1 MRKSGRHKTALTIL
15 LAALLAIEPAG
26 TVLAAET
33 GEDTAVMIQ
42 SEADPVE
49 ADNDGVADDSGS
61 ADADNADGGF
71 GEAGVGGTETGDGI
85 ADGSGTDAGDVET
98 GDADSGAGNGGTDDP
113 DHSTG
118 DTDENGAGSEADGPD
133 GNGDAG
139 DLDNPDAAEDS
150 AGDSE
155 EEEEQIDGEDTA
167 DSEDDEDTEGTVEE
181 EDTEETEPSAEDSDG
196 DFRELPSD
204 YKLTSAQMESKREL
218 ASRLNEIS
226 AYEEGADYVE
236 GQVITLAQTQEEAE
250 LIAEAYH
257 AQIVQYDYGVLTL
270 QLGGQDTV
278 NRAMRAAADVEIN
291 LPAVWPNYYR
301 YAYGETPEEAA
312 PAGAAPDGA
321 LTDGAQNTQG
331 QDGLI
336 EISMEE
342 YDAETDGVTDS
353 VGQTDGSY
361 LEALAYS
368 DPYLQSSS
376 TYYQY
381 YHTTIGSP
389 YAWAAGYTGQGIKV
403 AVLDTGVASHADVS
417 AVSIHDPDSYD
428 AEICELDTKDTHG
441 HGTHVAGI
449 IGAKAN
455 GRQGVGVA
463 PDVTLYSGNVLPDGT
478 GTDDDIIIAI
488 KAAQEQDVDII
499 NMSLGGLGYN
509 DVFQQT
515 VDAAYEQGIAIF
527 AASGN
532 DGGTNYTYPSCYDHV
547 ISVAATDAGNERAGF
562 SNYGNKTDI
571 SAPGV
576 AIWSTGKNG
585 TGYTRM
591 SGTSMACPV
600 AAGEAAVILSGSESV
615 RGKTGR
621 ARVDA
626 LENAMKSNAVSAGSG
641 MGAGITMLPK
651 ALKLSTAVV
660 KPATPVISLTPND
673 KAAAQTVTVTIQA
686 QSGAVIYYTINGKTP
701 IYKNG
706 LAGNDTAEYTQ
717 PFEITGRTKATVKAI
732 AVNENGVA
740 STVRSAAYT
749 LKPYVSSITISGVQ
763 KIAKGKSAQMKAEVL
778 PAYAANKKVAWEL
791 YTEDGR
797 KIDAKLAKD
806 AGVSITAA
814 GKVTASK
821 KAKTGTYTVRATA
834 KDQGGRSAAY
844 QITVTDNVK
853 ISTVRFAN
861 NNVTFRSKTLT
872 LPEDNSYDLGKS
884 LDGRCK
890 DGTAAV
896 PSDFRW
902 SSSNTA
908 VATVDAAGIVTPH
921 RAGKAT
927 ITALADDSSGKKA
940 TCVFTVKQLATGI
953 AISGNDKVAAGKS
966 PTYKATVTPTYTSN
980 KKVKWKLSEAAA
992 GQPEGQFVEVTAERA
1007 RKIGVKINASTG
1019 RLTTTSRAVAGTY
1032 MITATAAD
1040 GSGQSASQVIT
1051 IAQGAVTGIAFT
1063 DKSYKNVSI
1072 CRKRQ
1077 VSATK
1082 TAATVYA
1089 AIKGEAGA
1097 DLSAYKVT
1105 NSNPGI
1111 ATVSVEEDAGGSLAV
1126 AAAGSGQTEKVIK
1139 LTVKATGRAAG
1150 KTNITIA
1157 STDGSAKRLTCTV
1170 TVNNPASGIV
1180 IAPAAG
1186 RNQYVARGQELQ
1198 MKAVVET
1205 ENGKVPT
1212 KGVTWELYD
1221 KRGQKIEGNLVLS
1234 TGMSITSG
1242 GKVKAAGNATTGS
1255 YTVKATAKDGSGV
1268 TKTYA
1273 ISVAEPATY
1282 IQLKDKNGY
1291 MSTAYRYTF
1300 EEGKSKIV
1308 NMSTDAKQGSI
1319 AVTSSNPSVISV
1331 SVVATGKMEVAAYK
1345 QGDATVTLKAMD
1357 GSGLQVKY
1365 YFRVK

>member
-1 MRKSGRHKTALTIL
+1 MRKSGRSKTILAVL
-15 LAALLAIEPAG
+15 LAALLAMEPAG

-33 GEDTAVMIQ
+33 GEANMDADKEGNTSGSAGENRTETEDESDAGDMQ
-42 SEADPVE
+42 PDDGSAETDGADSDNGSAEADGTGS
-49 ADNDGVADDSGS
+49 ANGDTGADDTDMNDDVTEPGGEETDGKESDEGS
-61 ADADNADGGF
+61 ADADEPGSDEDDTEEPEEPAD
-71 GEAGVGGTETGDGI
+71 GEAG
-85 ADGSGTDAGDVET
+85 
-98 GDADSGAGNGGTDDP
+98 
-113 DHSTG
+113 
-118 DTDENGAGSEADGPD
+118 
-133 GNGDAG
+133 
-139 DLDNPDAAEDS
+139 
-150 AGDSE
+150 
-155 EEEEQIDGEDTA
+155 
-167 DSEDDEDTEGTVEE
+167 SEDAEELEEAE
-181 EDTEETEPSAEDSDG
+181 EDEEAAGPEDEKQEEHYTGLSD
-196 DFRELPSD
+196 D

-226 AYEEGADYVE
+226 TYEEGVDYVE
-236 GQVITLAQTQEEAE
+236 GQVITFAQTQEEAE

-257 AQIVQYDYGVLTL
+257 AQIVQFDYGVLTL
-270 QLGGQDTV
+270 QLGRQDTV

-301 YAYGETPEEAA
+301 YAYGEITDEAA
-312 PAGAAPDGA
+312 LAEAVQDSTIADE
-321 LTDGAQNTQG
+321 AQNVSE
-331 QDGLI
+331 QDDLI
-336 EISMEE
+336 EINIEE
-342 YDAETDGVTDS
+342 YEIETDGVTD
-353 VGQTDGSY
+353 GTEQPEDSY
-361 LEALAYS
+361 LDALGYS

-403 AVLDTGVASHADVS
+403 AVLDTGVADHADVS
-417 AVSIHDPDSYD
+417 ATSLYGPGT
-428 AEICELDTKDTHG
+428 EDTHG

-463 PDVTLYSGNVLPDGT
+463 PDVTLYSGNVLPGGT
-478 GTDDDIIIAI
+478 GTDADIIMAI
-488 KAAQEQDVDII
+488 KAAQEQNVDII

-509 DVFQQT
+509 GAFQQT
-515 VDAAYEQGIAIF
+515 VNAAYEQGIAIF

-562 SNYGNKTDI
+562 SNYGNKIDL

-600 AAGEAAVILSGSESV
+600 AAGEAAVILSGNENV
-615 RGKTGR
+615 RGKTGK

-626 LENAMKSNAVSAGSG
+626 LESAMKSSAVSAGSG
-641 MGAGITMLPK
+641 MGAGITRLPG
-651 ALKLSTAVV
+651 ALKLSTAVT
-660 KPATPVISLTPND
+660 KPATPTIQFKPDDTET
-673 KAAAQTVTVTIQA
+673 AQTVEVTIQA
-686 QSGAVIYYTINGKTP
+686 QGEATVYYTVNGKTP
-701 IYKNG
+701 TYKNG
-706 LAGNDTAEYTQ
+706 LIGNDAAEYTQ
-717 PFEITGRTKATVKAI
+717 PFEITGQAKATVKAI

-740 STVRSAAYT
+740 SAVRSASYT

-778 PAYAANKKVAWEL
+778 PAYAANKKVTWEL
-791 YTEDGR
+791 YTADDQ
-797 KIDAKLAKD
+797 KIDTKLAREV
-806 AGVSITAA
+806 GVSITTA
-814 GKVTASK
+814 GKVTATK
-821 KAKTGTYTVRATA
+821 NAKAGVYTVKATA
-834 KDQGGRSAAY
+834 KDQSAKSAAH
-844 QITVTDNVK
+844 QITVTDTVK
-853 ISTVRFAN
+853 IDTVRFAN
-861 NNVTFRSKTLT
+861 KNTAFKNVTLT
-872 LPEDNSYDLGKS
+872 LPDDNTYDLGRN

-890 DGTAAV
+890 DGTSAV
-896 PSDFRW
+896 LSDFRW

-908 VATVDAAGIVTPH
+908 VARVDASGIVTPLK
-921 RAGKAT
+921 AGKAT

-953 AISGNDKVAAGKS
+953 AITGNDKVAAGKS
-966 PTYKATVTPTYTSN
+966 PTYKATVTPAYTSN
-980 KKVKWKLSEAAA
+980 KKVKWKLSEEVA
-992 GQPEGQFVEVTAERA
+992 GTEETAESQFVEVTAERS
-1007 RKIGVKINASTG
+1007 REIGVKINASTG
-1019 RLTTTSRAVAGTY
+1019 KLTTTAAATAGTY

-1040 GSGQSASQVIT
+1040 GSGQSAAKMIT
-1051 IAQGAVTGIAFT
+1051 IAGGAITGITFN
-1063 DKSYKNVSI
+1063 DKAYRNVSI
-1072 CRKRQ
+1072 CRKQQ

-1089 AIKGEAGA
+1089 TIKGKAGA

-1111 ATVSVEEDAGGSLAV
+1111 ASVSVEE
-1126 AAAGSGQTEKVIK
+1126 AAAGSAAMAEAGNEQTEKVIR

-1150 KTNITIA
+1150 KTNVTIA
-1157 STDGSAKRLTCTV
+1157 STDGSGKRLTCTV

-1186 RNQYVARGQELQ
+1186 RNQYVARGKTLQ
-1198 MKAVVET
+1198 MKSVVET
-1205 ENGKVPT
+1205 ENGKVSN

-1221 KRGQKIEGNLVLS
+1221 TKGQKIEGNLILS
-1234 TGMSITSG
+1234 TGMSITTS
-1242 GKVKAAGNATTGS
+1242 GKVKAAINATAGS

-1268 TKTYA
+1268 AKTYA
-1273 ISVAEPATY
+1273 ISVADPATY
-1282 IQLKDKNGY
+1282 IQLKDKSGY
-1291 MSTAYRYTF
+1291 MSTAYRYTQDK
-1300 EEGKSKIV
+1300 GKSCYYSV
-1308 NMSTDAKQGSI
+1308 YTDAKQGSV

-1331 SVVATGKMEVAAYK
+1331 SVVEAGRMELAAYK
-1345 QGDATVTLKAMD
+1345 KGEATVTLKAMD